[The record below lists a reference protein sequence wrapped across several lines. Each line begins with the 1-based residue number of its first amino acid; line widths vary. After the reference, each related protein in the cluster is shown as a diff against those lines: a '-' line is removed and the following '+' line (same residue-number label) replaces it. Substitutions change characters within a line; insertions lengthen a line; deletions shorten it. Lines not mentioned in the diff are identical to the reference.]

1 MTEAYYHT
9 HALAHTQTLYT
20 QYAHIHTAETHRI
33 LMALQCTHAAFP
45 ERKNVFTQVAVDVNV
60 VECVC

>member
-1 MTEAYYHT
+1 MTEACYHT

-20 QYAHIHTAETHRI
+20 QYETHRI
-33 LMALQCTHAAFP
+33 LMALQCTHAALP

>member
-1 MTEAYYHT
+1 MTEACYHT
-9 HALAHTQTLYT
+9 HALAHTQT
-20 QYAHIHTAETHRI
+20 YAHIQTAETHRI
-33 LMALQCTHAAFP
+33 LMALQCTHAALP